1 MVHPEY
7 WLREDRL
14 SQRKAGAVSKRPITT
29 FRMVGHAEAV
39 SFILLL
45 GIAMPLKYLAD
56 MPLAVRIVGSIHGGL
71 FILYLLAAFN
81 AGRAAQWGATQFI
94 EAVVASL
101 LPFGP
106 FVIDRKWREQADR
119 LEPIG
124 QS

>member
-1 MVHPEY
+1 M
-7 WLREDRL
+7 RSRL
-14 SQRKAGAVSKRPITT
+14 SQRKAGVVNKRPITI

-71 FILYLLAAFN
+71 FILYILAAFN
-81 AGRAAQWGATQFI
+81 AGRAAQWGAAQFA
-94 EAVVASL
+94 EAIVASL

-106 FVIDRKWREQADR
+106 FVIDRKWREQAAS

-124 QS
+124 HS